1 MNPPFKAV
9 VLDLWDILLSRTVPT
24 STKIS
29 RHTLKDIFSSDIW
42 YSYECGQLSD
52 DDIRREVAV
61 RYSLDVADV
70 VDILQQTRK
79 ITTRDENM
87 IQSLRVLKGQ
97 YGNGVLLCAMLNIPS
112 ADYEA
117 IRHRIA
123 EWAIFD
129 RIFTSGNTGMR
140 KPDLCF
146 YRHVLSEIRQPP
158 GEVIFVES
166 NPEDVLPARSIG
178 SRVVLHTDATSLHQS
193 LQNLLGDPIK
203 RGNEFLRGN
212 AKRLDSVTNTG
223 VTIRDNFT
231 QLLVLEATKNRYSLA
246 LSEQMRRLKLKIII
260 Q

>member
-24 STKIS
+24 SSKIS

-42 YSYECGQLSD
+42 YGYECGQLSD
-52 DDIRREVAV
+52 DDICQEVAV

-70 VDILQQTRK
+70 VDILQQARK
-79 ITTRDENM
+79 IATRDENL

-97 YGNGVLLCAMLNIPS
+97 YGNGVLLCAMLNISS
-112 ADYEA
+112 ADYAA

-129 RIFTSGNTGMR
+129 RVFTSVQAGMR

-146 YRHVLSEIRQPP
+146 YQHVLSEIQQPP
-158 GEVIFVES
+158 EKVIFVES
-166 NPEDVLPARSIG
+166 NPEDVLPARSIN
-178 SRVVLHTDATSLHQS
+178 SRVVLHTHASSLRQS
-193 LQNLLGDPIK
+193 LQNLLGDPIE
-203 RGNEFLRGN
+203 RGKEFLRAN

-246 LSEQMRRLKLKIII
+246 LSRQMRLLKLKILI